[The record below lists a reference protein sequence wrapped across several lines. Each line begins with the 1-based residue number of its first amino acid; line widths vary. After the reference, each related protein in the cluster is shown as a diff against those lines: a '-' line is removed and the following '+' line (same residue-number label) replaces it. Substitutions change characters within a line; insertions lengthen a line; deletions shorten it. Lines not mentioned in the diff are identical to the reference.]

1 MRLGSRTLGFIFAKV
16 AYCWFESNLY
26 RMGYYTRYDFS
37 IVEADGLG
45 YVEHKRKLEL
55 IESFRKESHGAAYAF
70 DEFGN
75 SNDEVKWYDCQK
87 DILEFSIKHPSIIF
101 LISGVGEERSD
112 DWKLY
117 VQDGHSQISRAETI
131 YPPLDRAKLQ
141 SDILESKLNKVL
153 K

>member
-55 IESFRKESHGAAYAF
+55 IDSFRKECHNAAYAF

>member
-1 MRLGSRTLGFIFAKV
+1 MRLGSRTLFKV
-16 AYCWFESNLY
+16 AHCWFESNLY

-87 DILEFSIKHPSIIF
+87 DILEFSIKNPSIIF

-112 DWKLY
+112 DCGNFMCKMDIHKFLEQKLST
-117 VQDGHSQISRAETI
+117 HHLIR
-131 YPPLDRAKLQ
+131 
-141 SDILESKLNKVL
+141 LNYNQTY
-153 K
+153 